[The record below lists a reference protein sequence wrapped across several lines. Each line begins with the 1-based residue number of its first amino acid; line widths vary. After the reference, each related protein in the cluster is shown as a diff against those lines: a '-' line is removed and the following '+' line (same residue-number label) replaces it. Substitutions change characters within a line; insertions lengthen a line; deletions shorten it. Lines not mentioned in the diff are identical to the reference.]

1 MIAFDRRRR
10 RLPRVPVVSKYVEYV
25 GELWRADEAS
35 TARSDVV
42 EVGRG
47 TTLAT
52 RVTTGVGLGLLF
64 TYWTM
69 VPNWAFALGMLLQAL
84 VAQLEYFRMA
94 IIRGARPARRIVMAA
109 SIAAMAVAAGA
120 PALHEL
126 VFPVGATWMMLWLC
140 LMRKHASSIQDIST
154 SLMGLF
160 YTAYLPSFWVRLRC
174 APEWTMAAAN
184 LAPEG
189 ALASV
194 AAAAAAHVPLLRHA
208 GAQAVWWTALTV
220 AVSDIGA
227 YFGGK
232 RFGRHSLAALG
243 LGAAAEASPNKTI
256 EGAIS
261 GFAAAGLC
269 FGLGARAMGWPLWPL
284 SGVGFG
290 VTIAM
295 LALLGDLT
303 ASMLKRDAGVKDFG
317 HLFPATAALDRPT
330 ALSCTGFEVLRA

>member
-1 MIAFDRRRR
+1 
-10 RLPRVPVVSKYVEYV
+10 
-25 GELWRADEAS
+25 
-35 TARSDVV
+35 
-42 EVGRG
+42 
-47 TTLAT
+47 
-52 RVTTGVGLGLLF
+52 
-64 TYWTM
+64 M

-160 YTAYLPSFWVRLRC
+160 YTAYLPSFW
-174 APEWTMAAAN
+174 
-184 LAPEG
+184 
-189 ALASV
+189 
-194 AAAAAAHVPLLRHA
+194 
-208 GAQAVWWTALTV
+208 AVWWTALTV

-261 GFAAAGLC
+261 GFVAAGLC

-303 ASMLKRDAGVKDFG
+303 ASMLKRGGRQDWPPGGPGGV
-317 HLFPATAALDRPT
+317 LDRLDGASSSRPSPSCCSRASSRRAPGCREDGRGVV
-330 ALSCTGFEVLRA
+330 ALICGWERV

>member
-1 MIAFDRRRR
+1 MPHERLAGGRGQRRARPPGQKVVGAAAARALRFDGMIAFDRRRR

-126 VFPVGATWMMLWLC
+126 
-140 LMRKHASSIQDIST
+140 DIST

-243 LGAAAEASPNKTI
+243 LGAAAEA
-256 EGAIS
+256 
-261 GFAAAGLC
+261 
-269 FGLGARAMGWPLWPL
+269 
-284 SGVGFG
+284 GVGFG

-317 HLFPATAALDRPT
+317 HLFPGHGGVLDRLDGCFFVAPI
-330 ALSCTGFEVLRA
+330 ALVLLPRLVAPGAWVP

>member
-1 MIAFDRRRR
+1 MAAALRLLRFASVSVDMAAPPRRRGARGTLNMSSTLNMSISSSRSSMRSTTMPRSGRQKNAHAALALALACAQTAALSLATPHAKPCRTSALRAAVVSDELGHLDKNAAAARALRFDGMIAFDRRRR
-10 RLPRVPVVSKYVEYV
+10 RLPRVPVVSKYAEYV

-126 VFPVGATWMMLWLC
+126 VFPVGATWMMLRLC

-160 YTAYLPSFWVRLRC
+160 YTAYLPVSYTHLTL
-174 APEWTMAAAN
+174 PTIY
-184 LAPEG
+184 
-189 ALASV
+189 SV
-194 AAAAAAHVPLLRHA
+194 
-208 GAQAVWWTALTV
+208 
-220 AVSDIGA
+220 
-227 YFGGK
+227 
-232 RFGRHSLAALG
+232 
-243 LGAAAEASPNKTI
+243 
-256 EGAIS
+256 
-261 GFAAAGLC
+261 
-269 FGLGARAMGWPLWPL
+269 
-284 SGVGFG
+284 
-290 VTIAM
+290 
-295 LALLGDLT
+295 
-303 ASMLKRDAGVKDFG
+303 
-317 HLFPATAALDRPT
+317 
-330 ALSCTGFEVLRA
+330 